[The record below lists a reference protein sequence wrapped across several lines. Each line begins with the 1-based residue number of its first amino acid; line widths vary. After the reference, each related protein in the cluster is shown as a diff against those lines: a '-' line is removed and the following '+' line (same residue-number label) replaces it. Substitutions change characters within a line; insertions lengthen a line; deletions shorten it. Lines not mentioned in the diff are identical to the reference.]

1 MKVYLVSWTNR
12 CSIAQS
18 FTSVVNSFISDVV
31 LPIVSLLPFIMRNMD
46 EKFAI
51 LSKGPNCDEENGY
64 NTLEQ
69 ARDDGALVLAYG
81 CVFCIFS
88 RLKLQRL
95 TGYSIFLERAIN
107 FLGISLTL
115 YALAQLY
122 MVVSHD
128 KIIKRQIKC
137 KYCLK
142 WISDKVSSCWFCYFE
157 VGNIDVLGATMCKL
171 FYLAGWEGG
180 LNAYDV
186 YVMI

>member
-1 MKVYLVSWTNR
+1 MRGLEESTETIRRVSHDARERVYRAWEGFIDFAARDNVLEVALGLI
-12 CSIAQS
+12 IAQS
-18 FTSVVNSFISDVV
+18 FTSVVNSFISDIV

-81 CVFCIFS
+81 
-88 RLKLQRL
+88 
-95 TGYSIFLERAIN
+95 IFLERAIN

-142 WISDKVSSCWFCYFE
+142 WISDKALRCANCSTWQDGRE
-157 VGNIDVLGATMCKL
+157 D
-171 FYLAGWEGG
+171 
-180 LNAYDV
+180 
-186 YVMI
+186 